1 MTTGEVSV
9 WFGIVIYMGVHS
21 SPSGCGLTT
30 RAMVDTLN
38 PTLRLDTLRTDQEIH
53 AHAPPPPLVGY
64 NSLWS
69 SKFRSGALQS
79 LATTRRSLRLSK
91 PLAKRWGG
99 GGGRCLCIKW

>member
-1 MTTGEVSV
+1 VTTGEVSV

-38 PTLRLDTLRTDQEIH
+38 PTPRLDTLRTDQEIH
-53 AHAPPPPLVGY
+53 AHASPPRRLQFPLELKVSKRGVAEFGY
-64 NSLWS
+64 HSAEF
-69 SKFRSGALQS
+69 KVVEALGQEV
-79 LATTRRSLRLSK
+79 
-91 PLAKRWGG
+91 

>member
-53 AHAPPPPLVGY
+53 AHAPPPP
-64 NSLWS
+64 S
-69 SKFRSGALQS
+69 SATIPSGAQS
-79 LATTRRSLRLSK
+79 FEA
-91 PLAKRWGG
+91 
-99 GGGRCLCIKW
+99 GRCRVWLPLGGV